1 MTAAREMR
9 SRAEPSGAGVDE
21 RRAGWVCVGVIGKP
35 KGVRGAVRVTTYTAR
50 PGDVVAYGPVRD
62 GPRGSVVALDLRE
75 TIKGGVVVAIAGVN
89 DRDAAAALRGTKL
102 YVPRSA
108 LPEPEGGEYYH
119 ADLIGLRAE
128 LADGSAFGTVHSV
141 HNFGAG
147 DILEVTRADGT
158 PEMLPFTRAVVPE
171 VDLAGGRVVVAPAEA
186 GRFEHERI
194 AETHECFVVNNVF
207 FVHSSSAFSVR
218 FWDQLTTREK

>member
-1 MTAAREMR
+1 MTAAREMTI
-9 SRAEPSGAGVDE
+9 RAEPSGAGVGE

-50 PGDVVAYGPVRD
+50 PGDVVAYGPVHD
-62 GPRGSVVALDLRE
+62 GPRGRVLALDLRE
-75 TIKGGVVVAIAGVN
+75 TVKGGVVVAIAGVN
-89 DRDAAAALRGTKL
+89 DRDAAAALRGIKL

-108 LPEPEGGEYYH
+108 LPDPDGGEYYH

-128 LADGSAFGTVHSV
+128 LADGGAFGTVHAV

-171 VDLAGGRVVVAPAEA
+171 VDLAGGRVVVAPTEA
-186 GRFEHERI
+186 GPEPETGREER
-194 AETHECFVVNNVF
+194 E
-207 FVHSSSAFSVR
+207 
-218 FWDQLTTREK
+218 